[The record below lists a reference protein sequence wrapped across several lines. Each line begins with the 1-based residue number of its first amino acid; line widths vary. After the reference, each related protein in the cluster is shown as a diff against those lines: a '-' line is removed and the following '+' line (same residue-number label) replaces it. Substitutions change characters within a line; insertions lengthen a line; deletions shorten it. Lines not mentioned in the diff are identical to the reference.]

1 MLADRASQIRK
12 KWCDDDQL
20 YILNNDFNVVGL
32 GKREN
37 KQNLF
42 LFYMIWKDCCL
53 LPFRQSGREILIS
66 GK

>member
-42 LFYMIWKDCCL
+42 LFYMI
-53 LPFRQSGREILIS
+53 
-66 GK
+66 